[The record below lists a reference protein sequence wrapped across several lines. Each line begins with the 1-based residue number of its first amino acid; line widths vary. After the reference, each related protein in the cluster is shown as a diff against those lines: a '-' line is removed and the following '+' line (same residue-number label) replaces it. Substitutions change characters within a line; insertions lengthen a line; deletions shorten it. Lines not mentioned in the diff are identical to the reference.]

1 MENRWENLGLSS
13 PLSAERR
20 ESCSSVVLHHFG
32 AIENI
37 GARVHSGVAP
47 RNLGGNVP
55 AIYRGRMRFL
65 MVFRR
70 DGLDLATPNRAILCV
85 VFAPLICIAIM
96 QSFCLALAFPSPW
109 ASRTPMPS
117 MNSKSVALQQP
128 HRQAFHG

>member
-1 MENRWENLGLSS
+1 MENRWENSGLSS
-13 PLSAERR
+13 PLRAERR

-37 GARVHSGVAP
+37 GARVHSGGAP

-70 DGLDLATPNRAILCV
+70 DGLNLATPNRAILCV
-85 VFAPLICIAIM
+85 VFAPLICIAIT
-96 QSFCLALAFPSPW
+96 QFFLLCARVPVLVGFADTDALDEF
-109 ASRTPMPS
+109 
-117 MNSKSVALQQP
+117 
-128 HRQAFHG
+128 